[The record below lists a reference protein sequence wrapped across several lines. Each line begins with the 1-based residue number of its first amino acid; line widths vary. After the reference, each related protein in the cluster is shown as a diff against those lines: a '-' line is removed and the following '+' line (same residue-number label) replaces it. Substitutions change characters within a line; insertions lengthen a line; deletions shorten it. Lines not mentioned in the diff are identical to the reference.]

1 MSGSSA
7 NALVPPLL
15 VLLIVVASDIWVY
28 ADAKAHTQ
36 RGTHVAFST
45 RSFEVDTPEAWLLGS
60 VLLWIV
66 FFPLYLTSRNRAD

>member
-28 ADAKAHTQ
+28 ADAKAHAQ
-36 RGTHVAFST
+36 RGTHVVFST